1 MYCKIP
7 DIFRWWRNTIGSIL
21 FVFCLSFGNS
31 LRIFNLQSRQ
41 FAYIVKIS
49 WSFTFLKSADIL
61 HSRSQLITKSYL
73 HMEGIVLFVKILG
86 LRKGRQDLKFFM
98 HLVVCRTWKPEKMF
112 PCFYVFMYTPNFFS
126 SIMHIKGLKIFMNLG
141 LVV

>member
-1 MYCKIP
+1 MMEEYDRVYFIC
-7 DIFRWWRNTIGSIL
+7 IL
-21 FVFCLSFGNS
+21 FEFWELLG
-31 LRIFNLQSRQ
+31 IFNLQSRQ

-49 WSFTFLKSADIL
+49 WLFTLLKSADIL

-86 LRKGRQDLKFFM
+86 LRKRRRKGRQDLKFFM

-126 SIMHIKGLKIFMNLG
+126 SIRDIKGLKIFMNLG